1 MSVGNKKVKDKT
13 ALDFNYL
20 TGKFDLVRKF
30 NPDRIV
36 TNRLNAA
43 GTKRMT
49 YDAAS
54 QTHIEDDADIVT
66 DMDGNVVVVG

>member
-1 MSVGNKKVKDKT
+1 MSVKDKTVKDKT

-20 TGKFDLVRKF
+20 TDKFDLVRKF

-36 TNRLNAA
+36 TNERNAA
-43 GTKRMT
+43 GTKLME

-54 QTHIEDDADIVT
+54 QTHIEAGPQVVT
-66 DMDGNVVVVG
+66 DEDGNVVGVG